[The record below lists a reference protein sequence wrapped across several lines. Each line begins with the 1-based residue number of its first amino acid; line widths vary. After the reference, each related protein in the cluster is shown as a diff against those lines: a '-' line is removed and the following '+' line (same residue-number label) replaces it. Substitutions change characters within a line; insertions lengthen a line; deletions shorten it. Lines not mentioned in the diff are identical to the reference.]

1 MVLRRCRR
9 LLADDELALD
19 ATQDVFVQLLR
30 HESALTD
37 TSPSSLLYR
46 IASHVSL
53 NRLRSNA
60 RSKLTF
66 AADPLLSAIAELP
79 APESTSLT
87 RTVLARL
94 FAREPDSTRIM
105 AVLHFVDG
113 LTLEETAKEVGL
125 SISGIRKRLK
135 TLKER
140 LGALA
145 PEGTIS

>member
-125 SISGIRKRLK
+125 SISGVRKRLK

-145 PEGTIS
+145 PEGTLS

>member
-66 AADPLLSAIAELP
+66 AADPLHSAIAELP
-79 APESTSLT
+79 DPVSTSLT

-125 SISGIRKRLK
+125 SISGVRKRLK
-135 TLKER
+135 KLKER
-140 LGALA
+140 LGAFA
-145 PEGTIS
+145 PEGTLS